1 MDWSNGTPVY
11 LMDDFSEIIK
21 CEERGL
27 VHCVQLLLGYF
38 ILTFFVLSRR
48 KSLLFRALGC
58 SISELMKVLTSS

>member
-38 ILTFFVLSRR
+38 ILTFLSFLEE
-48 KSLLFRALGC
+48 KACC
-58 SISELMKVLTSS
+58 SGHWVVPFQS